1 MLCLANEMLESKKRI
16 SLPKKECLIMKLRHS
31 YAIVFFGS
39 LFACGGASS
48 SMVAPANSPVSPA
61 PTATGLEATALD
73 GRSFEV
79 MLEMQDA
86 APVKDTLRFTGGR
99 FESTA
104 CTALGFPQWSDYAAR
119 ADGDAI
125 TFHVIA
131 KHPSGTTMDWNG
143 IIKGGV
149 AQGTASR
156 TMNGKTD
163 VMKFKGART

>member
-1 MLCLANEMLESKKRI
+1 
-16 SLPKKECLIMKLRHS
+16 MKLRHS
-31 YAIVFFGS
+31 YALVFFGCLLAS
-39 LFACGGASS
+39 GACGGAAS
-48 SMVAPANSPVSPA
+48 SMVAPENSPAVAPE
-61 PTATGLEATALD
+61 PTAAGPQATALD

-79 MLEMQDA
+79 MLEIPDS

-125 TFHVIA
+125 AFHVIA

-143 IIKGGV
+143 IVKGGV
-149 AQGTASR
+149 AEGTASR
-156 TMNGKTD
+156 TMNGKTN
-163 VMKFKGART
+163 VLKFKGSRT